1 MLNYAIIARLIQR
14 SKVLFNVRT
23 KQLYRGATQS
33 YRGVELGPE
42 EPNTLRTVR
51 DGVTPIRLTFSKGG

>member
-23 KQLYRGATQS
+23 KQL